1 MFKRIRIQAFL
12 VLSTVAMTNL
22 YAIEDN
28 PVMTAHK
35 LNVATAVNEVARS
48 ISSEISTAIRTKDY
62 VRAEELNRS
71 LTLFLKTKG
80 NPAYLIIIPEV
91 ADEYASKRKETARLV
106 FQQYRNDLSTTRVG
120 TDALKEEMDAF
131 IRTES
136 ELQKLSESG
145 KIDDQIQD
153 RTSQPKADRATSSL
167 PMKADRSKPK
177 TEKPSSRNSK
187 QPTSE
192 TKDDP
197 SRLTSTVLDAM
208 NERML
213 SIQSEYQK
221 KLEEA
226 TTDLQRKRIASQH
239 RQDAIKQ
246 CLDGIENYYLEID
259 CELID
264 SKDEAGNSNAYQITY
279 AILDNSLGLELP
291 DESTMNLS
299 NEWRNLAESSA
310 GTKFQIKLPVFVAS
324 TRRSSVVLEQ
334 LQVPGSHPYLSICN
348 RKGDVDKIYFFEQPL
363 GSKTRS
369 QHKTNSRP
377 MNDSLSSDG
386 ASEDDQ
392 VSISIGV
399 FAVWRYPIVE
409 SDEVKD
415 LPKQKWPRLP

>member
-264 SKDEAGNSNAYQITY
+264 SKDSVGNSYAYQITY
-279 AILDNSLGLELP
+279 SILDNSLGLDLP
-291 DESTMNLS
+291 DQSTMNLS

-324 TRRSSVVLEQ
+324 THRSSVLLEQ
-334 LQVPGSHPYLSICN
+334 LQVPGNHPYLSICN
-348 RKGDVDKIYFFEQPL
+348 RKGDVDKICFFEQPL
-363 GSKTRS
+363 GSKSRS

-399 FAVWRYPIVE
+399 FAVWRYPMVE

>member
-35 LNVATAVNEVARS
+35 LNVATAVNDVARS
-48 ISSEISTAIRTKDY
+48 MSSEISTAIRKKDY
-62 VRAEELNRS
+62 ARAEELNRS

-80 NPAYLIIIPEV
+80 NPASLIIIPEV

-145 KIDDQIQD
+145 KIDDQTQD
-153 RTSQPKADRATSSL
+153 RTSQPGADRATSSL

-177 TEKPSSRNSK
+177 TEKPSSRNPK

-192 TKDDP
+192 NKDDP

-399 FAVWRYPIVE
+399 FAVWRYPMVE